1 MRHSRIALRLALF
14 VGAAALAPLPVL
26 ADAGSEIVTAGTHA
40 DLAGQAVDLDGVHM
54 HLHHALNCLVG
65 PNGDGFDPK
74 QINPCEHSGAGAIPD
89 TTDTAKRTVLEDA
102 AQKAR
107 HGIATM
113 DIVAAKKD
121 ASDIAVLLKKLK

>member
-1 MRHSRIALRLALF
+1 MTRSRLALRLALL

-26 ADAGSEIVTAGTHA
+26 ADANSEIVTAGTHA

-65 PNGDGFDPK
+65 PNGNGFDAK
-74 QINPCEHSGAGAIPD
+74 QINPCEHSGSGAIPD
-89 TTDTAKRTVLEDA
+89 TTDSAKRTVLEDA

-107 HGIATM
+107 DGIATM
-113 DIVAAKKD
+113 DIVTAKKD
-121 ASDIAVLLKKLK
+121 AADIAAMLKKLK